1 MRGKGRGRGRGR
13 GRRWRRGRCA
23 PSSAFALDIRSG
35 LRFPLTLGAEDERRG
50 GDGVKV
56 PAKARRV
63 TGVGATSLMRWDGFG
78 GFCSSSRPVPPSG
91 YITYRA
97 AVPSFS
103 PPPSMAYLACRLSSS
118 SSFSRSLRPFVNHCS
133 LTTASLTTRR
143 FNIRNMGFQRKLA
156 SGSGRVSFYAPAPA
170 EGTAQMGQG

>member
-1 MRGKGRGRGRGR
+1 MRGKGRGR

-78 GFCSSSRPVPPSG
+78 GFCSSSRPVLPRRDTLHTARQS
-91 YITYRA
+91 
-97 AVPSFS
+97 PSFFS
-103 PPPSMAYLACRLSSS
+103 PPSMAYLACRLSSS
-118 SSFSRSLRPFVNHCS
+118 SSSSRSLRPFVNHCS